1 MQISEETAGNLHKIG
16 LFDQLATVPDWE
28 RIAVLGEEYIN

>member
-1 MQISEETAGNLHKIG
+1 MQISEETGSNLHKTG
-16 LFDQLATVPDWE
+16 LFDQLATAPDWE